1 MDGRVNLFTM
11 LGRGLEYNYI
21 SHCIEQIYK
30 YSGDSNGDLFVMAF
44 YARDIRGGKGERK
57 LFYDFM
63 RALYVHDK
71 ATVCEMIYLIPE
83 YGCWRDMW
91 ELLRLIPEL
100 ETDILEMVYTTFRDD
115 FIQYYSNK
123 QTSLLAKW
131 LPREKSNPTLARK
144 IADFIYKSE
153 PSRRTR
159 IIKYRKDV
167 SMLNKT
173 IKPACKYEMPYE
185 LPYELVRRSLNP
197 KTTPDEHFEIQRKWN
212 EFELDGLKEFIPM
225 CDFSQSMKGIPK
237 LVSLAV
243 GILISE
249 ITHDAFKDHI
259 LTFDYEPQWHSF
271 VDCNTLK
278 DKLNSIHGLLGQ
290 SYKTDFYKA
299 SLLILNRLKE
309 YAVPAGQEPKFLIV
323 LTDMGFDLASDGVDH
338 FKEINSIFCNSGYEA
353 PRIIIWNVRNEYKD
367 FYINGSLSGQVI
379 QLSGWSHSIFKM
391 LQNIEAVTP
400 YECMRHELDSDRYD
414 EVRRVFHKVRT

>member
-21 SHCIEQIYK
+21 SHYIEQIYK
-30 YSGDSNGDLFVMAF
+30 ESNCDSNCDLFVMAF

-63 RALYVHDK
+63 RALYVYDK

-91 ELLRLIPEL
+91 ELLRFIPEL

-131 LPREKSNPTLARK
+131 LPREKSNPKLARK

-153 PSRRTR
+153 PSRRKR

-167 SMLNKT
+167 SMLNMTKKAVYKT
-173 IKPACKYEMPYE
+173 YEMPYE
-185 LPYELVRRSLNP
+185 LVKKSLHP
-197 KTTPDEHFEIQRKWN
+197 KTTPEEHFEIQRKWSEL
-212 EFELDGLKEFIPM
+212 EFDGLKEFIPM

-237 LVSLAV
+237 LVSLSL

-259 LTFDYEPQWHSF
+259 LTFDYEPKWHSF
-271 VDCNTLK
+271 IGCNTLK
-278 DKLNSIHGLLGQ
+278 DKLNSIHGFLGQ

-309 YAVPAGQEPKFLIV
+309 HNVPSGQEPKNLIV
-323 LTDMGFDLASDGVDH
+323 LTDMGFDLASDGIDH
-338 FKEINSIFCNSGYEA
+338 LKEINTIFSNSGYEA
-353 PRIIIWNVRNEYKD
+353 PRIIIWNIRNEYKD
-367 FYINGSLSGQVI
+367 FYINGDSLGQVI
-379 QLSGWSHSIFKM
+379 QLSGWSHFIFKI
-391 LQNIEAVTP
+391 LQNIEFVTP
-400 YECMRHELDSDRYD
+400 YERMRHELDSERYD
-414 EVRRVFHKVRT
+414 EVRRVFRKVRT